1 MDQLTRTPLERI
13 ISRVLVGDYNVKIFL
28 RAKLIDLF
36 PTQAVISDMLNLHKG
51 CEKDFLVLS
60 FHLSVYSIMI
70 YPSGH
75 GTSNILYSR

>member
-13 ISRVLVGDYNVKIFL
+13 ISRVLIGDYNVKIFL
-28 RAKLIDLF
+28 RAKLIDL
-36 PTQAVISDMLNLHKG
+36 ISDMLNFHKG

-60 FHLSVYSIMI
+60 FRLSVYSIMI